1 MSLTGSGASLSQAAK
16 SLDVSWERTNALWTD
31 AKAREFEAKYLE
43 PLPAQIK
50 KSLQAFEDIQALLH
64 QIRKHC
70 E

>member
-1 MSLTGSGASLSQAAK
+1 MSLTGSNAALAQAMK
-16 SLDVSWERTNALWTD
+16 SLEVSWERTQPLWTD
-31 AKAREFEAKYLE
+31 TKAREFEAKYLE

-50 KSLQAFEDIQALLH
+50 KSLQSFEDIQALLH